1 MSDAMQSGRPDGP
14 KQISETRAKQG
25 LRGMHVLYILV
36 GSLALAVLAAL
47 LLGLI

>member
-1 MSDAMQSGRPDGP
+1 MSGMMQSGRPDGP

-25 LRGMHVLYILV
+25 LRGIHVLTILLS
-36 GSLALAVLAAL
+36 SLALAVLAAL